1 MHGVTAH
8 NAIAWIDRRCY
19 LVGSLDGEA
28 PRGMVGH
35 RGLKMD
41 PLIIGIGALLGIG
54 ALALVY
60 KFVTRN
66 KTGRGENNPQDDIY
80 PMW

>member
-1 MHGVTAH
+1 
-8 NAIAWIDRRCY
+8 
-19 LVGSLDGEA
+19 
-28 PRGMVGH
+28 
-35 RGLKMD
+35 MD